1 MRINNEFIS
10 LRFSL
15 SSNQFIYFQSFC
27 FAWLQSFFQLDSTWN
42 RSEVN
47 PTNYPI
53 IIKWAF
59 PISFLSLPYGLLWS
73 QNCLQAKSVYHI
85 FKHQLIDCSV
95 KILLWCCMYAEYY
108 QHLVNKISLMK
119 KCNILVYTVDCFNM

>member
-1 MRINNEFIS
+1 MRINNKFIS

-27 FAWLQSFFQLDSTWN
+27 FAWLQSFFQSDLTWN

-85 FKHQLIDCSV
+85 FKHRSV
-95 KILLWCCMYAEYY
+95 QYQVSLGKAALTSKRKEKSCCDAACM
-108 QHLVNKISLMK
+108 Q
-119 KCNILVYTVDCFNM
+119 NITNI